1 VKDSDIFDEFLE
13 EPDITIKR
21 QTADSSETKLC
32 DIISSGVFEN
42 NIDIGM
48 VGIPFDLGVLFS
60 KGRVGARKAPD
71 KIREQLGKYG
81 TTFNIDYLTDIS
93 NLRIS
98 DLGNVIVEK
107 DNPIKTYNRIKS
119 VIDEMLKNDVL
130 PLVLGGGHD
139 ITFPCIE
146 AFSHYY
152 KKIGGL
158 NIDVHFDVREQ
169 TGRHISSGMAF
180 RKILED
186 LEENPLAGENFAEIG
201 ADGNVNSSKYWEY
214 LNKKNVTI
222 YPIKHIRDATRDA
235 EGIEHVIKQALQ
247 IAGTNTNAVFT
258 SLDIDSVSSNAAP
271 GCSFINPNGFTTDEI
286 SRISY
291 TVGFDKKVRYFD
303 LVEVNPEFDVDNRT
317 TRLCARIIS
326 CFLTGYK
333 QRIER
338 YGRQK

>member
-1 VKDSDIFDEFLE
+1 VKDSDIFNSFLE
-13 EPDITIKR
+13 EPSIIIER
-21 QTADSSETKLC
+21 RTADSSETKLC
-32 DIISSGVFEN
+32 DIISSRVLEN
-42 NIDIGM
+42 VDIGI
-48 VGIPFDLGVLFS
+48 VGVPFDLGVLLS

-93 NLRIS
+93 SLRLS
-98 DLGNVIVEK
+98 DFGNVIVEK
-107 DNPIKTYNRIKS
+107 DDPIETYKRVKS
-119 VIDEMLKNDVL
+119 VIGEMLKNDVL

-146 AFSHYY
+146 AFSYY
-152 KKIGGL
+152 FKKIGGL

-169 TGRHISSGMAF
+169 TGRHVSSGMAF

-186 LEENPLAGENFAEIG
+186 LQGTPLAGGKFVEIG
-201 ADGNVNSSKYWEY
+201 ADGNVNSRKYWEY
-214 LNKKNVTI
+214 LDKKNVAI
-222 YPIKHIRDATRDA
+222 YPIKHIRDAMRNA
-235 EGIEHVIKQALQ
+235 QGIEHVIKQALQ
-247 IAGTNTNAVFT
+247 VAGRNTNAVFT
-258 SLDIDSVSSNAAP
+258 SLDIDSVSSDAAP

-291 TVGFDKKVRYFD
+291 TVGFDKNVKYFD
-303 LVEVNPEFDVDNRT
+303 LVEVNPEFDIDNRT

-333 QRIER
+333 QRIEGH
-338 YGRQK
+338 GRQK

>member
-1 VKDSDIFDEFLE
+1 MKDSDIFDEFLE
-13 EPDITIKR
+13 EPSVVIEK
-21 QTADSSETKLC
+21 QTADSSEIKLC
-32 DIISSGVFEN
+32 DIISSQLFDNV
-42 NIDIGM
+42 DIGI

-71 KIREQLGKYG
+71 KIREQLSIYG

-93 NLRIS
+93 SLRIL
-98 DLGNVIVEK
+98 DFGNVIVEK
-107 DNPIKTYNRIKS
+107 DDPIETYNRIKS
-119 VIDEMLKNDVL
+119 VIDEMLKNDIL

-146 AFSHYY
+146 AFSQYY

-169 TGRHISSGMAF
+169 TGRHISSGMVF

-186 LEENPLAGENFAEIG
+186 LNEELLLGENFIEIG
-201 ADGNVNSSKYWEY
+201 ADGNVNSRKYWEY
-214 LNKKNVTI
+214 LSKKNVTV
-222 YPIKHIRDATRDA
+222 YPIKHIRDAMRDTP
-235 EGIEHVIKQALQ
+235 GIEHIIKQALQ
-247 IAGTNTNAVFT
+247 IAGRNTDAVFA
-258 SLDIDSVSSNAAP
+258 SLDIDSVSSDAAP

-291 TVGFDKKVRYFD
+291 TVGCDKNIRYFD

-326 CFLTGYK
+326 CFLTGYT
-333 QRIER
+333 QRVEM

>member
-1 VKDSDIFDEFLE
+1 VKDSDIFKGFLE
-13 EPDITIKR
+13 EPSIVIER
-21 QTADSSETKLC
+21 RTADSSERKLC
-32 DIISSGVFEN
+32 DIISSRVLEN
-42 NIDIGM
+42 VDIGI

-71 KIREQLGKYG
+71 KIREQLSKYG

-93 NLRIS
+93 TLRLS
-98 DLGNVIVEK
+98 DFGNVIVVK
-107 DNPIKTYNRIKS
+107 DDPIETYKRVKS
-119 VIDEMLKNDVL
+119 VIGEMLKNDVL

-139 ITFPCIE
+139 ITYPCIE
-146 AFSHYY
+146 AFSHYF
-152 KKIGGL
+152 KKIGGF

-169 TGRHISSGMAF
+169 TGKHVSSGMAF

-186 LEENPLAGENFAEIG
+186 IQGNPLAGENFVEIG
-201 ADGNVNSSKYWEY
+201 ADGNVNSRKYWQY
-214 LNKKNVTI
+214 LIKKNVNI
-222 YPIKHIRDATRDA
+222 YPIKYIRDAIRNTQ
-235 EGIEHVIKQALQ
+235 GIEHVIKQALQ
-247 IAGTNTNAVFT
+247 LAGRNTNAVFT
-258 SLDIDSVSSNAAP
+258 SLDIDSVSSDAAP

-291 TVGFDKKVRYFD
+291 TVGFDKNVKYFD

-333 QRIER
+333 QRIEGH
-338 YGRQK
+338 GRQK